1 MLSLC
6 SLPWGTGWEA
16 GTDLNQEM
24 SFFSGIPILLQRAN
38 LKKEELSDIFPPLVI
53 SKKVLSPQLP
63 TPLWGWAL
71 TAGAALLLRHSGSQG
86 NSPFGDSLLE
96 ERSHF
101 IRATPLPC
109 AIIATGHT
117 LPLCWGKRGKL
128 MCLAS
133 GKALVC
139 DEKRPVRRKRNTEV
153 VLGRPGMLLLYLKKS
168 LTKMVLSCYYQ
179 LYGLCMLL
187 EISGMLELLEIKTLK
202 VTF

>member
-1 MLSLC
+1 
-6 SLPWGTGWEA
+6 
-16 GTDLNQEM
+16 
-24 SFFSGIPILLQRAN
+24 
-38 LKKEELSDIFPPLVI
+38 
-53 SKKVLSPQLP
+53 
-63 TPLWGWAL
+63 
-71 TAGAALLLRHSGSQG
+71 
-86 NSPFGDSLLE
+86 
-96 ERSHF
+96 
-101 IRATPLPC
+101 
-109 AIIATGHT
+109 
-117 LPLCWGKRGKL
+117 